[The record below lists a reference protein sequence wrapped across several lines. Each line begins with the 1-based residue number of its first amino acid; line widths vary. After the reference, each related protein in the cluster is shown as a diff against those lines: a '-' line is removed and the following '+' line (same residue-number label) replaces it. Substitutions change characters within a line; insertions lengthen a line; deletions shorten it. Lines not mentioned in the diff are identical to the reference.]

1 MSNLVGRNAI
11 CQFHRELLA
20 AKGEGEGLGLGDA
33 DDPRQQ
39 DGGAPVAVA
48 HRPQLQDM
56 RADVHHNV
64 LHPIAVASLLVDVA
78 QEHYQTPRLQNQ
90 RMWWHPRELHCVQE
104 L

>member
-90 RMWWHPRELHCVQE
+90 RMWWHP
-104 L
+104 